1 MQDSKKAKA
10 LVVEDLKPAEI
21 DKNGQLILTEKHK
34 QLIKDQIAPDATPAE
49 LQLFFMM
56 AHRTRLDPLLK
67 QLYFIKYGRGDRA
80 KVSYVTSIDG
90 YRIIA
95 HRTGKFAGIDEPR
108 YQMNNAGQLENCT
121 ITVYRKDSERGFS
134 ATVYF
139 KEYNT
144 SMNLWQKM
152 PMTMIAKVAE
162 AHALRKAFP
171 QDLSGV
177 YTTDEMDQASNPT
190 PAVTTRNTTARP
202 QAQTSRPAQSRATG
216 TTKTLSKV
224 SAPQVKYIHSLLK
237 QKGKSMDTIYQSCKI
252 TSLNELSRNQAS
264 GIIDRLMKMSE
275 PGAVQNGAVQ
285 EGEVISK
292 SGAEDVDPDE
302 VDAGMKA
309 EEETQQDL
317 NGNLDESPRAMTG
330 EIRLFEVVVGRRAK
344 QSKKSYE
351 TMLKGLL
358 KKFEVVRLED
368 MSQKQIKAITDQVIR
383 MNKEFETAHNKEADD
398 VAAIVGGEVTK

>member
-1 MQDSKKAKA
+1 
-10 LVVEDLKPAEI
+10 
-21 DKNGQLILTEKHK
+21 
-34 QLIKDQIAPDATPAE
+34 
-49 LQLFFMM
+49 
-56 AHRTRLDPLLK
+56 
-67 QLYFIKYGRGDRA
+67 
-80 KVSYVTSIDG
+80 
-90 YRIIA
+90 
-95 HRTGKFAGIDEPR
+95 
-108 YQMNNAGQLENCT
+108 
-121 ITVYRKDSERGFS
+121 
-134 ATVYF
+134 
-139 KEYNT
+139 
-144 SMNLWQKM
+144 M
-152 PMTMIAKVAE
+152 P
-162 AHALRKAFP
+162 
-171 QDLSGV
+171 
-177 YTTDEMDQASNPT
+177 
-190 PAVTTRNTTARP
+190 
-202 QAQTSRPAQSRATG
+202 
-216 TTKTLSKV
+216 
-224 SAPQVKYIHSLLK
+224 
-237 QKGKSMDTIYQSCKI
+237 
-252 TSLNELSRNQAS
+252 
-264 GIIDRLMKMSE
+264 E